1 MKVRGFRIEL
11 GEIETL
17 LEQHP
22 AVAKAVVAT
31 QPDEAGVQNLSAFWV
46 QKGGTS
52 TDSSALRAGLQQ
64 HLPAYMIPTRWMM
77 LDSFPTTPNGKVDR
91 KRLPQL
97 TESVVQSEAEDES
110 PMSAIET
117 EIADIWRSV
126 LKVEKLRADDDFFEV
141 GGHSLA
147 AMRVVGT
154 IRSRYKI
161 DLPVA
166 TFLRTPTIKAV
177 AERIGT
183 HA

>member
-1 MKVRGFRIEL
+1 
-11 GEIETL
+11 
-17 LEQHP
+17 
-22 AVAKAVVAT
+22 
-31 QPDEAGVQNLSAFWV
+31 
-46 QKGGTS
+46 
-52 TDSSALRAGLQQ
+52 
-64 HLPAYMIPTRWMM
+64 MIPTRWMM

-97 TESVVQSEAEDES
+97 TESVLQSEAQDES
-110 PMSAIET
+110 PMNRIES
-117 EIADIWRSV
+117 EIAEIWRSV

-177 AERIGT
+177 AEKIGT
-183 HA
+183 LA